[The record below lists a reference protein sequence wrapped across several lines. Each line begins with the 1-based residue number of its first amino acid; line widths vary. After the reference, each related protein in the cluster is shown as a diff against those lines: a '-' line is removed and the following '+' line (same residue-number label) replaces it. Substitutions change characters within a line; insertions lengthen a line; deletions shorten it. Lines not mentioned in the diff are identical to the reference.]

1 MPRMLVARLLVA
13 LVIGLLVGLAVGKS
27 MERDAVQGKTLTM
40 KEYIEDFDHHKQ
52 ELIRGD
58 LPAAYAVIV
67 GTLMVIATL
76 GLNEL
81 LVFGT
86 DKLLGLLGRQR
97 AVRVQPGPPPRW

>member
-27 MERDAVQGKTLTM
+27 MERDAAQGKTLTM

-58 LPAAYAVIV
+58 LPAGYAVVV

-76 GLNEL
+76 GLYEL
-81 LVFGT
+81 LVFAM
-86 DKLLGLLGRQR
+86 DKFLGLFRRQR
-97 AVRVQPGPPPRW
+97 AVGGLPRSHPQ